1 MNLNP
6 RKIFF
11 NIAGTVFVGLGIAG
25 AILPLLPATPFFL
38 LASACYVRGS
48 DRLYDWLMNHRM
60 FGAYIRNFQSGAGV
74 PRRAKIVMVIMLWAS
89 ITYSMIAVDITAVR
103 IVMVAVL
110 IGVTTLILRLKTLEE
125 IPVEK
130 TEA

>member
-1 MNLNP
+1 LNP
-6 RKIFF
+6 RKVFF
-11 NIAGTVFVGLGIAG
+11 NIAGTFFVGLGIAG

-48 DRLYDWLMNHRM
+48 DRLHAWLMNHRL

-89 ITYSMIAVDITAVR
+89 IAYSIIVVDILAAR
-103 IVMVAVL
+103 ITMVAVL
-110 IGVTTLILRLKTLEE
+110 IGVTTLIVRLKTLPEE
-125 IPVEK
+125 
-130 TEA
+130 